1 MLKLALRIIAPGFV
15 LAGLSHVFLGL
26 GADAMLGA
34 QIPADLLTDAS
45 LDSQNRFYGIS
56 FTIYGVLF
64 WIAAG
69 DLVRYRTLL
78 RILILWFFLGG
89 LMRLVSIAIKGW
101 PSDLVWALALSE
113 LILPPILWWMLR
125 REENQHGG
133 LSAGNA
139 D

>member
-1 MLKLALRIIAPGFV
+1 MLKLLLRIIAPGFV
-15 LAGLSHVFLGL
+15 LAGLSHVLLGL
-26 GADAMLGA
+26 GADGMLGA
-34 QIPADLLTDAS
+34 QVSPAMLADAS

-89 LMRLVSIAIKGW
+89 LMRMVSVALKGW
-101 PSDLVWALALSE
+101 PSGPVWALALSE
-113 LILPPILWWMLR
+113 LALPPILWWMMR
-125 REENQHGG
+125 RTEQEN
-133 LSAGNA
+133 GN
-139 D
+139 DRKS